1 MIKPP
6 YHYYYQPRESVL
18 TFSEAMELALRA
30 NEHKGLWHTVP
41 IDELTEKAQSA
52 LDELDFANGDT
63 NNQAVY
69 HHAVTVANYMMMI
82 ADNVMRT

>member
-41 IDELTEKAQSA
+41 LNELTEKAETA
-52 LDELDFANGDT
+52 LRQLHFAIDT
-63 NNQAVY
+63 DNKAVY

-82 ADNVMRT
+82 ADNVKKN